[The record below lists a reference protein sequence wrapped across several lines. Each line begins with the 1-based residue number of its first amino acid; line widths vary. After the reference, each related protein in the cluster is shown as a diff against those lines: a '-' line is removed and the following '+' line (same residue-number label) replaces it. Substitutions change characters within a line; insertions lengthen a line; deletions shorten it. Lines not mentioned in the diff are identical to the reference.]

1 MKKRLHSFFP
11 PYIKYFNI
19 KIFNVFRSC
28 NIVSQPIM
36 ILFDVISDL
45 VLGNFLMVLLL
56 SQILFMSLVLFFL
69 VHGMMYVESN
79 II

>member
-1 MKKRLHSFFP
+1 
-11 PYIKYFNI
+11 
-19 KIFNVFRSC
+19 
-28 NIVSQPIM
+28 M